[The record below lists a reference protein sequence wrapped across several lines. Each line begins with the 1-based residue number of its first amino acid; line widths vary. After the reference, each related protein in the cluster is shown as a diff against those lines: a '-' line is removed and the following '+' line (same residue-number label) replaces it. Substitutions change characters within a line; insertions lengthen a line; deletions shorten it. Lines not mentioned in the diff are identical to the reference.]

1 MARSKYTYDDFVK
14 SATASGM
21 IGDFDG
27 ADLDAARRNPDTA
40 MTLLSYKKDLSSAL
54 SSGNDSAA
62 VLARSG
68 IDAVRRGYTPV
79 GSSAVSASASPQSA
93 PSSFGTEETKSAPA
107 AQSVRSSAVPA
118 SPREYSNRDVQRIF
132 EKSMG
137 ESGIGD
143 LSDLDTD
150 GDGKTNMRDAVRI
163 LRNISAGRGYN
174 EYTRRQNYAVTPD
187 MYEGEYAR
195 ALGDYLATD
204 ANEVYDTDLWN
215 AYAKQY
221 RREGDR
227 AAADVLGQYAGL
239 NGGALPSYAQ
249 SAASQQRNYYAS
261 QLADRVPEI
270 YDALRSE
277 RAGRLSALASAKE
290 QALAEAE
297 TAAKYKDTSKLSAL
311 GIDVSRYLA
320 DEEYSRAMDEALAA
334 AQLGDYTKFDALTG
348 AQTGAAQRD
357 AQRRAAAE
365 AAMSA
370 GDAALFDELYGTG
383 VGDVYRRSE
392 ERTAQSTALDNAYKA
407 ASLGNLAPLASLW
420 GMSVGELQT
429 LIGSSGGASS
439 GVSGTSSGVSGVS
452 GASGKSAASGASS
465 SAKIPN
471 VVEYSAK
478 NLKGKNGDLMDY
490 LYSAL
495 ESGDITEAQ
504 AEELFQKYKG
514 TYTTRKE
521 ALKAGAPEDTLTEN
535 EWNRAKNSGGF
546 KYSSGAYGNT
556 YAEYLENQVEKGRS
570 YEEPSVSGGSSENS
584 PGLRSAGTYRGT
596 KVGMSK

>member
-68 IDAVRRGYTPV
+68 IDALRRGYAPV
-79 GSSAVSASASPQSA
+79 GSSAVSASAAAQSA

-107 AQSVRSSAVPA
+107 AQSARSSAVPA

-249 SAASQQRNYYAS
+249 SAASQQRNYYAA

-429 LIGSSGGASS
+429 LIGASGGASS
-439 GVSGTSSGVSGVS
+439 AASGTSSGVSGVS
-452 GASGKSAASGASS
+452 GASGKSAASS

-495 ESGDITEAQ
+495 GSGDITEAQ

-521 ALKAGAPEDTLTEN
+521 ALKAGAPEDTLTEVAWDHAQTFGP
-535 EWNRAKNSGGF
+535 E
-546 KYSSGAYGNT
+546 YSSRFPGST
-556 YAEYLENQVEKGRS
+556 YSEYLEYMVDKGR
-570 YEEPSVSGGSSENS
+570 NQ
-584 PGLRSAGTYRGT
+584 
-596 KVGMSK
+596 

>member
-79 GSSAVSASASPQSA
+79 GSSAVSTSAAQSA

-107 AQSVRSSAVPA
+107 AQSARSSAVPA

-150 GDGKTNMRDAVRI
+150 GDGKTNMRDAVQI

-187 MYEGEYAR
+187 MYDKEYAR

-439 GVSGTSSGVSGVS
+439 GVSGTSSGSSGVS
-452 GASGKSAASGASS
+452 GTSGTSAASGASS

-521 ALKAGAPEDTLTEN
+521 ALKAGAPEDTLTEVAWDHAQTFGP
-535 EWNRAKNSGGF
+535 E
-546 KYSSGAYGNT
+546 YSSRFPGST
-556 YAEYLENQVEKGRS
+556 YSEYLEYMVDKGR
-570 YEEPSVSGGSSENS
+570 NQ
-584 PGLRSAGTYRGT
+584 
-596 KVGMSK
+596 

>member
-68 IDAVRRGYTPV
+68 IDALRRGYAPV
-79 GSSAVSASASPQSA
+79 GSSAVSASAAAQSA

-107 AQSVRSSAVPA
+107 AQSARSSAVPA

-221 RREGDR
+221 RREGER

-348 AQTGAAQRD
+348 AQTGAAQRA

-420 GMSVGELQT
+420 GMSVGELQA
-429 LIGSSGGASS
+429 LIGASGGASS
-439 GVSGTSSGVSGVS
+439 AASGTSSGVSGVS

-495 ESGDITEAQ
+495 GSGDITEAQ

-521 ALKAGAPEDTLTEN
+521 ALKAGAPEDTLTEVAWDHAQTFGP
-535 EWNRAKNSGGF
+535 E
-546 KYSSGAYGNT
+546 YSSRFPGST
-556 YAEYLENQVEKGRS
+556 YSEYLEYMVDKGR
-570 YEEPSVSGGSSENS
+570 NQ
-584 PGLRSAGTYRGT
+584 
-596 KVGMSK
+596 

>member
-68 IDAVRRGYTPV
+68 IDALRRGYAPV
-79 GSSAVSASASPQSA
+79 GSSAVSASAAAQSA

-107 AQSVRSSAVPA
+107 AQSARSSAVPA

-365 AAMSA
+365 ATMSA

-439 GVSGTSSGVSGVS
+439 AASGTSSGSS

-535 EWNRAKNSGGF
+535 EWNRAKNSGGL

-584 PGLRSAGTYRGT
+584 AGLRSAGTYRGT

>member
-68 IDAVRRGYTPV
+68 IDALRRGYAPV
-79 GSSAVSASASPQSA
+79 GSSAVSASAAAQSA

-107 AQSVRSSAVPA
+107 AQSARSSAVPA

-383 VGDVYRRSE
+383 VGDVYRRAE

-439 GVSGTSSGVSGVS
+439 AASGTSSGSS

-495 ESGDITEAQ
+495 GSGDITEAQ

-521 ALKAGAPEDTLTEN
+521 ALKAGAPEDTLTEVAWDHAQTFGP
-535 EWNRAKNSGGF
+535 E
-546 KYSSGAYGNT
+546 YSSRFPGST
-556 YAEYLENQVEKGRS
+556 YSEYLEYMVDKGR
-570 YEEPSVSGGSSENS
+570 NQ
-584 PGLRSAGTYRGT
+584 
-596 KVGMSK
+596 

>member
-68 IDAVRRGYTPV
+68 IDALRRGYAPV
-79 GSSAVSASASPQSA
+79 GSSAVSASAAAQSA

-107 AQSVRSSAVPA
+107 AQSARFSAVPA

-429 LIGSSGGASS
+429 LIGASGGASS
-439 GVSGTSSGVSGVS
+439 AASGTSSGSS

-495 ESGDITEAQ
+495 GSGDITEAQ

-521 ALKAGAPEDTLTEN
+521 ALKAGAPEDTLTEVAWDHAQTFGP
-535 EWNRAKNSGGF
+535 E
-546 KYSSGAYGNT
+546 YSSRFPGST
-556 YAEYLENQVEKGRS
+556 YSEYLEYMVDKGR
-570 YEEPSVSGGSSENS
+570 NQ
-584 PGLRSAGTYRGT
+584 
-596 KVGMSK
+596 

>member
-68 IDAVRRGYTPV
+68 IDALRRGYALV
-79 GSSAVSASASPQSA
+79 GSSAVSASAAAQSA
-93 PSSFGTEETKSAPA
+93 ASSFGTEETKSAPA
-107 AQSVRSSAVPA
+107 AQSARSSAVPA

-365 AAMSA
+365 AAMSV

-439 GVSGTSSGVSGVS
+439 GSSGASSGSS

-495 ESGDITEAQ
+495 GSGDITEAQ

-521 ALKAGAPEDTLTEN
+521 ALKAGAPEDTLTEVAWDHAQTFGP
-535 EWNRAKNSGGF
+535 E
-546 KYSSGAYGNT
+546 YSSRFPGST
-556 YAEYLENQVEKGRS
+556 YSEYLEYMVDKGR
-570 YEEPSVSGGSSENS
+570 NQ
-584 PGLRSAGTYRGT
+584 
-596 KVGMSK
+596 

>member
-68 IDAVRRGYTPV
+68 IDALRRGYAPV
-79 GSSAVSASASPQSA
+79 GSSAVSASAAAQSA
-93 PSSFGTEETKSAPA
+93 PSSFGTEKTKSAPA
-107 AQSVRSSAVPA
+107 AQSARSSAVPA

-221 RREGDR
+221 RREGER

-348 AQTGAAQRD
+348 AQTGAAQRA

-439 GVSGTSSGVSGVS
+439 AASGTSSGVSGVS
-452 GASGKSAASGASS
+452 GASGKSAASGAFS

-495 ESGDITEAQ
+495 GSGDITEAQ

-521 ALKAGAPEDTLTEN
+521 ALKAGAPEDTLTEVAWDHAQTFGP
-535 EWNRAKNSGGF
+535 E
-546 KYSSGAYGNT
+546 YSSRFPGST
-556 YAEYLENQVEKGRS
+556 YSEYLEYMVDKGR
-570 YEEPSVSGGSSENS
+570 NQ
-584 PGLRSAGTYRGT
+584 
-596 KVGMSK
+596 

>member
-68 IDAVRRGYTPV
+68 IDAVRRGYAPV
-79 GSSAVSASASPQSA
+79 SASAVSASAAAQSA
-93 PSSFGTEETKSAPA
+93 PSSFGTEEAKSATA
-107 AQSVRSSAVPA
+107 AQSARSSAVPT
-118 SPREYSNRDVQRIF
+118 SPREYSSRDVQRIF

-187 MYEGEYAR
+187 MYDKEYAR

-290 QALAEAE
+290 RSLAEAE

-383 VGDVYRRSE
+383 VGDVYRRAE

-439 GVSGTSSGVSGVS
+439 AASGTSSGVSGAS
-452 GASGKSAASGASS
+452 GTSGKSAASGASS
-465 SAKIPN
+465 SVKIPN

-495 ESGDITEAQ
+495 GSGDITEAQ

-521 ALKAGAPEDTLTEN
+521 ALKAGAPEDTLTEVAWDQAQTFGP
-535 EWNRAKNSGGF
+535 E
-546 KYSSGAYGNT
+546 YSSRFPGST
-556 YAEYLENQVEKGRS
+556 YSEYLEYMVDKGR
-570 YEEPSVSGGSSENS
+570 NQ
-584 PGLRSAGTYRGT
+584 
-596 KVGMSK
+596 

>member
-68 IDAVRRGYTPV
+68 IDAVRRGYTPA
-79 GSSAVSASASPQSA
+79 GSSAVSASAAAQSA
-93 PSSFGTEETKSAPA
+93 PSSFGTEEAKSATA
-107 AQSVRSSAVPA
+107 AQSARSSAVPA

-187 MYEGEYAR
+187 MYDKEYAR

-290 QALAEAE
+290 RSLAEAE

-383 VGDVYRRSE
+383 VGDVYRRAE
-392 ERTAQSTALDNAYKA
+392 ERTEQSTALDNAYKA

-439 GVSGTSSGVSGVS
+439 AASGTSSGVS

-535 EWNRAKNSGGF
+535 EWNRAKNSGGL

-584 PGLRSAGTYRGT
+584 AGLRSAGTYRGT

>member
-68 IDAVRRGYTPV
+68 IDALRRGYAPV
-79 GSSAVSASASPQSA
+79 GSSAVSASAAAQSA

-107 AQSVRSSAVPA
+107 AQSARFSAVPA

-221 RREGDR
+221 RREGER

-429 LIGSSGGASS
+429 LIGASGGASS
-439 GVSGTSSGVSGVS
+439 AASGTSSGSS

-495 ESGDITEAQ
+495 GSGDITEAQ

-521 ALKAGAPEDTLTEN
+521 ALKAGAPEDTLTEVA
-535 EWNRAKNSGGF
+535 WNQAQTFGPE
-546 KYSSGAYGNT
+546 YSSRFPGST
-556 YAEYLENQVEKGRS
+556 YSEYLEYMVDKGR
-570 YEEPSVSGGSSENS
+570 NQ
-584 PGLRSAGTYRGT
+584 
-596 KVGMSK
+596 

>member
-21 IGDFDG
+21 IGDFDD
-27 ADLDAARRNPDTA
+27 ADLSAARRNPDTA

-68 IDAVRRGYTPV
+68 IDALRRGYAPV
-79 GSSAVSASASPQSA
+79 GSSAVSASAAAQSA
-93 PSSFGTEETKSAPA
+93 PSSFGTEKTKSAPA
-107 AQSVRSSAVPA
+107 AQSARSSAVPA

-187 MYEGEYAR
+187 MYEGEYSR

-221 RREGDR
+221 RREGER

-429 LIGSSGGASS
+429 LIGASGGASS
-439 GVSGTSSGVSGVS
+439 AASGTSSGVSGVS

-495 ESGDITEAQ
+495 GSGDITEAQ

-521 ALKAGAPEDTLTEN
+521 ALKAGAPEDTLTEVAWDHAQTFGP
-535 EWNRAKNSGGF
+535 E
-546 KYSSGAYGNT
+546 YSSRFPGST
-556 YAEYLENQVEKGRS
+556 YSEYLEYMVDKGR
-570 YEEPSVSGGSSENS
+570 NQ
-584 PGLRSAGTYRGT
+584 
-596 KVGMSK
+596 

>member
-21 IGDFDG
+21 NGDFDG

-68 IDAVRRGYTPV
+68 IDALRRGYAPV
-79 GSSAVSASASPQSA
+79 GSSAVSASAAAQSA

-107 AQSVRSSAVPA
+107 AQSARSSAVPA

-221 RREGDR
+221 RREGNR
-227 AAADVLGQYAGL
+227 AADDVLGQYAGL

-439 GVSGTSSGVSGVS
+439 GSSGASSGSS

-495 ESGDITEAQ
+495 GSGDITEAQ

-521 ALKAGAPEDTLTEN
+521 ALKAGAPEDTLTEVAWDHAQTFGP
-535 EWNRAKNSGGF
+535 E
-546 KYSSGAYGNT
+546 YSSRFPGST
-556 YAEYLENQVEKGRS
+556 YSEYLEYMVDKGR
-570 YEEPSVSGGSSENS
+570 NQ
-584 PGLRSAGTYRGT
+584 
-596 KVGMSK
+596 

>member
-68 IDAVRRGYTPV
+68 IDALRRGYAPV
-79 GSSAVSASASPQSA
+79 GSSAAQSA

-107 AQSVRSSAVPA
+107 AQSARSSAVPA
-118 SPREYSNRDVQRIF
+118 SPREYSNRDVQHIF

-221 RREGDR
+221 RREGER

-270 YDALRSE
+270 YDSLRSE

-429 LIGSSGGASS
+429 LIGASS
-439 GVSGTSSGVSGVS
+439 GSSGASSGVSGVS

-495 ESGDITEAQ
+495 GSGDIMEAQ

-521 ALKAGAPEDTLTEN
+521 ALKAGAPEDTLTEVAWDHAQTFGP
-535 EWNRAKNSGGF
+535 E
-546 KYSSGAYGNT
+546 YSSRFPGST
-556 YAEYLENQVEKGRS
+556 YSEYLEYMVDKGR
-570 YEEPSVSGGSSENS
+570 NQ
-584 PGLRSAGTYRGT
+584 
-596 KVGMSK
+596 

>member
-1 MARSKYTYDDFVK
+1 
-14 SATASGM
+14 M

-68 IDAVRRGYTPV
+68 IDALRRGYAPV
-79 GSSAVSASASPQSA
+79 GSSAVSASASAQSA
-93 PSSFGTEETKSAPA
+93 PNSFGTEKTKSAPA
-107 AQSVRSSAVPA
+107 AQSARSSAVPA

-187 MYEGEYAR
+187 MYDKEYAR

-221 RREGDR
+221 RREGER

-383 VGDVYRRSE
+383 VGDVYRRAE

-439 GVSGTSSGVSGVS
+439 GSSGASSGVSGVS

-478 NLKGKNGDLMDY
+478 NLKGKNGNLMDY

-495 ESGDITEAQ
+495 GSGDITEAQ

-521 ALKAGAPEDTLTEN
+521 ALKAGAPEDTLTEVAWDHAQTFGP
-535 EWNRAKNSGGF
+535 E
-546 KYSSGAYGNT
+546 YSSRFPGST
-556 YAEYLENQVEKGRS
+556 YSEYLEYMVDKGR
-570 YEEPSVSGGSSENS
+570 NQ
-584 PGLRSAGTYRGT
+584 
-596 KVGMSK
+596 

>member
-68 IDAVRRGYTPV
+68 IDALRRGYAPV
-79 GSSAVSASASPQSA
+79 GSSAVSASAAAQSA

-107 AQSVRSSAVPA
+107 AQSARSSAVPA

-221 RREGDR
+221 RREGER

-429 LIGSSGGASS
+429 LIGASGGASS
-439 GVSGTSSGVSGVS
+439 AASGTSSGSS

-495 ESGDITEAQ
+495 GSGDITEAQ

-521 ALKAGAPEDTLTEN
+521 ALKAGAPEDTLTEVAWDHAQTFGP
-535 EWNRAKNSGGF
+535 E
-546 KYSSGAYGNT
+546 YSSRFPGST
-556 YAEYLENQVEKGRS
+556 YSEYLEYMVDKGR
-570 YEEPSVSGGSSENS
+570 NQ
-584 PGLRSAGTYRGT
+584 
-596 KVGMSK
+596 

>member
-68 IDAVRRGYTPV
+68 IDAVRRGYAPA
-79 GSSAVSASASPQSA
+79 GSSAVSASAAAQSA
-93 PSSFGTEETKSAPA
+93 PSSFGTEEAKSAPA
-107 AQSVRSSAVPA
+107 AQSARSSAVSA

-187 MYEGEYAR
+187 MYDKEYAR

-439 GVSGTSSGVSGVS
+439 GSSGT
-452 GASGKSAASGASS
+452 SGKSAASGASS

-495 ESGDITEAQ
+495 GSGDITEAQ

-535 EWNRAKNSGGF
+535 EWNRAKNSGGL

-584 PGLRSAGTYRGT
+584 AGLRSAGTYRGT

>member
-79 GSSAVSASASPQSA
+79 GSSAVRASS
-93 PSSFGTEETKSAPA
+93 A
-107 AQSVRSSAVPA
+107 AQSARSSAVPA

-187 MYEGEYAR
+187 MYDKEYAR

-439 GVSGTSSGVSGVS
+439 GVSGTSSGSS
-452 GASGKSAASGASS
+452 GASGKSATSS

-521 ALKAGAPEDTLTEN
+521 ALKAGAPEDTLTEVA
-535 EWNRAKNSGGF
+535 WNQAQTFGPE
-546 KYSSGAYGNT
+546 YSSRFPGST
-556 YAEYLENQVEKGRS
+556 YSEYLEYMVDKGR
-570 YEEPSVSGGSSENS
+570 NQ
-584 PGLRSAGTYRGT
+584 
-596 KVGMSK
+596 

>member
-68 IDAVRRGYTPV
+68 IDALRRGYAPV
-79 GSSAVSASASPQSA
+79 GSSAVSASAAQSA

-107 AQSVRSSAVPA
+107 AQSARSSAVPA

-370 GDAALFDELYGTG
+370 GAAALFDELYGTG

-439 GVSGTSSGVSGVS
+439 AASGTSSGVSGVS

-495 ESGDITEAQ
+495 GSGDITEAQ

-521 ALKAGAPEDTLTEN
+521 ALKAGAPEDTLTEVAWDHAQTFGP
-535 EWNRAKNSGGF
+535 E
-546 KYSSGAYGNT
+546 YSSRFPGST
-556 YAEYLENQVEKGRS
+556 YSEYLEYMVDKGR
-570 YEEPSVSGGSSENS
+570 NQ
-584 PGLRSAGTYRGT
+584 
-596 KVGMSK
+596 

>member
-68 IDAVRRGYTPV
+68 IDALRRGYAPV
-79 GSSAVSASASPQSA
+79 GSSAVSASAAAQSA

-107 AQSVRSSAVPA
+107 AQSARSSAVPA

-439 GVSGTSSGVSGVS
+439 AASGTSSGVSGVS
-452 GASGKSAASGASS
+452 GASGKSAASS

-495 ESGDITEAQ
+495 GSGDITEAQ

-521 ALKAGAPEDTLTEN
+521 ALKAGAPEDTLTEVAWDHAQTFGP
-535 EWNRAKNSGGF
+535 E
-546 KYSSGAYGNT
+546 YSSRFPGST
-556 YAEYLENQVEKGRS
+556 YSEYLEYMVDKGR
-570 YEEPSVSGGSSENS
+570 NQ
-584 PGLRSAGTYRGT
+584 
-596 KVGMSK
+596 

>member
-1 MARSKYTYDDFVK
+1 MARSKYTYEDFVK

-68 IDAVRRGYTPV
+68 IDALRRGYAPV
-79 GSSAVSASASPQSA
+79 GSSAVSASAAQSA
-93 PSSFGTEETKSAPA
+93 
-107 AQSVRSSAVPA
+107 RSSAVPA

-187 MYEGEYAR
+187 MYDKEYAR

-221 RREGDR
+221 RREGER

-429 LIGSSGGASS
+429 LIGASGGASS
-439 GVSGTSSGVSGVS
+439 AASGTSSGSS

-495 ESGDITEAQ
+495 GSGDITEAQ

-535 EWNRAKNSGGF
+535 EWNRAKNSGGS

>member
-68 IDAVRRGYTPV
+68 IDALRRGYAPV
-79 GSSAVSASASPQSA
+79 GSSAVSASAAAQSA
-93 PSSFGTEETKSAPA
+93 PSSFGTEKTKSAPA
-107 AQSVRSSAVPA
+107 AQSARSSAVSA

-439 GVSGTSSGVSGVS
+439 AASGTSSGVSGVS

-495 ESGDITEAQ
+495 GSGDITEAQ

-521 ALKAGAPEDTLTEN
+521 ALKAGAPEDTLTEVAWDHAQTFGP
-535 EWNRAKNSGGF
+535 E
-546 KYSSGAYGNT
+546 YSSRFPGST
-556 YAEYLENQVEKGRS
+556 YSEYLEYMVDKGR
-570 YEEPSVSGGSSENS
+570 NQ
-584 PGLRSAGTYRGT
+584 
-596 KVGMSK
+596 

>member
-68 IDAVRRGYTPV
+68 IDALRRGYAPV
-79 GSSAVSASASPQSA
+79 GSSAVSASAAAQSA

-107 AQSVRSSAVPA
+107 AQSARSSAVPA

-221 RREGDR
+221 RREGER

-439 GVSGTSSGVSGVS
+439 AASGTSSGVSGVS
-452 GASGKSAASGASS
+452 GASGKSAASGA
-465 SAKIPN
+465 AKIPN

-495 ESGDITEAQ
+495 GSGDITEAQ

-521 ALKAGAPEDTLTEN
+521 ALKAGAPEDTLTEVAWDHAQTFGP
-535 EWNRAKNSGGF
+535 E
-546 KYSSGAYGNT
+546 YSSRFPGST
-556 YAEYLENQVEKGRS
+556 YSEYLEYMVDKGR
-570 YEEPSVSGGSSENS
+570 NQ
-584 PGLRSAGTYRGT
+584 
-596 KVGMSK
+596 

>member
-1 MARSKYTYDDFVK
+1 MARSKYTYEDFVK

-68 IDAVRRGYTPV
+68 IDALRRGYAPV
-79 GSSAVSASASPQSA
+79 GSSAVSASASAQSA
-93 PSSFGTEETKSAPA
+93 PNSFGTEKTKSAPA
-107 AQSVRSSAVPA
+107 AQSARSSAVPA

-187 MYEGEYAR
+187 MYDKEYAR

-221 RREGDR
+221 RREGER

-383 VGDVYRRSE
+383 VGDVYRRAE

-439 GVSGTSSGVSGVS
+439 GSSGASSGVSGVS

-478 NLKGKNGDLMDY
+478 NLKGKNGNLMDY

-495 ESGDITEAQ
+495 GSGDITEAQ

-521 ALKAGAPEDTLTEN
+521 ALKAGAPEDTLTEVAWDHAQTFGP
-535 EWNRAKNSGGF
+535 E
-546 KYSSGAYGNT
+546 YSSRFPGST
-556 YAEYLENQVEKGRS
+556 YSEYLEYMVDKGR
-570 YEEPSVSGGSSENS
+570 NQ
-584 PGLRSAGTYRGT
+584 
-596 KVGMSK
+596 

>member
-68 IDAVRRGYTPV
+68 IDALRRGYAPV
-79 GSSAVSASASPQSA
+79 DSSAVSASAAAQSA

-107 AQSVRSSAVPA
+107 AQSARSSAVPA

-221 RREGDR
+221 RREGNR
-227 AAADVLGQYAGL
+227 AADDVLGQYAGL

-439 GVSGTSSGVSGVS
+439 AASGTSSGSS

-495 ESGDITEAQ
+495 GSGDITEAQ

-521 ALKAGAPEDTLTEN
+521 ALKAGAPEDTLTEVAWDHAQTFGP
-535 EWNRAKNSGGF
+535 E
-546 KYSSGAYGNT
+546 YSSRFPGST
-556 YAEYLENQVEKGRS
+556 YSEYLEYMVDKGR
-570 YEEPSVSGGSSENS
+570 NQ
-584 PGLRSAGTYRGT
+584 
-596 KVGMSK
+596 

>member
-68 IDAVRRGYTPV
+68 IDALRRGYAPV
-79 GSSAVSASASPQSA
+79 GSSAVSASAAAQSA
-93 PSSFGTEETKSAPA
+93 PNSFGTEKTKSAPSAPA
-107 AQSVRSSAVPA
+107 AQSARSSAVPA

-439 GVSGTSSGVSGVS
+439 GSSGASSGSS

-495 ESGDITEAQ
+495 GSGDITEAQ

-521 ALKAGAPEDTLTEN
+521 ALKAGAPEDTLTEVAWDHAQTFGP
-535 EWNRAKNSGGF
+535 E
-546 KYSSGAYGNT
+546 YSSRFPGST
-556 YAEYLENQVEKGRS
+556 YSEYLEYMVDKGR
-570 YEEPSVSGGSSENS
+570 NQ
-584 PGLRSAGTYRGT
+584 
-596 KVGMSK
+596 

>member
-68 IDAVRRGYTPV
+68 IDALRRGYAPV
-79 GSSAVSASASPQSA
+79 GSSAVSASAAAQSA

-107 AQSVRSSAVPA
+107 AQSARSSAVPA

-221 RREGDR
+221 RREGNR

-249 SAASQQRNYYAS
+249 SAASQQRNYYAA

-383 VGDVYRRSE
+383 VGDVYRRAE

-407 ASLGNLAPLASLW
+407 ASLGNLAPLTSLW
-420 GMSVGELQT
+420 GMSVGELQA
-429 LIGSSGGASS
+429 LIGASGGASS
-439 GVSGTSSGVSGVS
+439 GSSGASSGVSGVS
-452 GASGKSAASGASS
+452 GASGKSAASS

-495 ESGDITEAQ
+495 GSGDITEAQ

-521 ALKAGAPEDTLTEN
+521 ALKAGAPEDTLTEVAWDHAQTFGP
-535 EWNRAKNSGGF
+535 E
-546 KYSSGAYGNT
+546 YSSRFPGST
-556 YAEYLENQVEKGRS
+556 YSEYLEYMVDKGR
-570 YEEPSVSGGSSENS
+570 NQ
-584 PGLRSAGTYRGT
+584 
-596 KVGMSK
+596 

>member
-68 IDAVRRGYTPV
+68 IDALRRGYAPV
-79 GSSAVSASASPQSA
+79 DSSAVSASAAAQSA

-107 AQSVRSSAVPA
+107 AQSARSSAVPA

-187 MYEGEYAR
+187 MYEGESAR

-221 RREGDR
+221 RREGNR
-227 AAADVLGQYAGL
+227 AADDVLGQYAGL

-439 GVSGTSSGVSGVS
+439 AASGTSSGSS

-465 SAKIPN
+465 SAKRPN

-495 ESGDITEAQ
+495 ASGDITEAQ

-521 ALKAGAPEDTLTEN
+521 ALKAGAPEDTLTEVAWDHAQTFGP
-535 EWNRAKNSGGF
+535 E
-546 KYSSGAYGNT
+546 YSSRFPGST
-556 YAEYLENQVEKGRS
+556 YSEYLEYMVDKGR
-570 YEEPSVSGGSSENS
+570 NQ
-584 PGLRSAGTYRGT
+584 
-596 KVGMSK
+596 

>member
-68 IDAVRRGYTPV
+68 IDALRRGYAPV
-79 GSSAVSASASPQSA
+79 GSSAVSASAAAQSA

-107 AQSVRSSAVPA
+107 AQSARSSAVPA

-439 GVSGTSSGVSGVS
+439 AASGTSTGVSGV
-452 GASGKSAASGASS
+452 SGKSAASGASS

-495 ESGDITEAQ
+495 GSGDITEAQ

-521 ALKAGAPEDTLTEN
+521 ALKAGAPEDTLTEVAWDHAQTFGP
-535 EWNRAKNSGGF
+535 E
-546 KYSSGAYGNT
+546 YSSRFPGST
-556 YAEYLENQVEKGRS
+556 YSEYLEYMVDKGR
-570 YEEPSVSGGSSENS
+570 NQ
-584 PGLRSAGTYRGT
+584 
-596 KVGMSK
+596 

>member
-68 IDAVRRGYTPV
+68 IDALRRGYAPV
-79 GSSAVSASASPQSA
+79 GSSAVSASA
-93 PSSFGTEETKSAPA
+93 A
-107 AQSVRSSAVPA
+107 AQSARFSAVPA

-439 GVSGTSSGVSGVS
+439 GSSGASSGS
-452 GASGKSAASGASS
+452 PGASGKSAASGASS

-495 ESGDITEAQ
+495 GSGDITEAQ

-521 ALKAGAPEDTLTEN
+521 ALKAGAPEDTLTEVAWDHAQTFGP
-535 EWNRAKNSGGF
+535 E
-546 KYSSGAYGNT
+546 YSSRFPGST
-556 YAEYLENQVEKGRS
+556 YSEYLEYMVDKGR
-570 YEEPSVSGGSSENS
+570 NQ
-584 PGLRSAGTYRGT
+584 
-596 KVGMSK
+596 

>member
-68 IDAVRRGYTPV
+68 IDALRRGYAPV
-79 GSSAVSASASPQSA
+79 GSSAVSASASAQSA
-93 PSSFGTEETKSAPA
+93 PNSFGTEKTKSAPSAPA
-107 AQSVRSSAVPA
+107 AQSARSSAVPA

-227 AAADVLGQYAGL
+227 AADDVLGQYAGL

-439 GVSGTSSGVSGVS
+439 AASGTSSGSS

-495 ESGDITEAQ
+495 GSGDITEAQ

-521 ALKAGAPEDTLTEN
+521 ALKAGAPEDTLTEVA
-535 EWNRAKNSGGF
+535 WNQAQTFGPE
-546 KYSSGAYGNT
+546 YSSRFPGST
-556 YAEYLENQVEKGRS
+556 YSEYLEYMVDKGR
-570 YEEPSVSGGSSENS
+570 NQ
-584 PGLRSAGTYRGT
+584 
-596 KVGMSK
+596 

>member
-68 IDAVRRGYTPV
+68 IDALRRGYAPV
-79 GSSAVSASASPQSA
+79 DSSAVSASAAAQSA

-107 AQSVRSSAVPA
+107 AQSARSSAVPA

-227 AAADVLGQYAGL
+227 AADDVLGQYAGL

-439 GVSGTSSGVSGVS
+439 AASGTSSGSS

-495 ESGDITEAQ
+495 GSGDITEAQ

-521 ALKAGAPEDTLTEN
+521 ALKAGAPEDTLTEVA
-535 EWNRAKNSGGF
+535 WNQAQTFGPE
-546 KYSSGAYGNT
+546 YSSRFPGST
-556 YAEYLENQVEKGRS
+556 YSEYLEYMVDKGR
-570 YEEPSVSGGSSENS
+570 NQ
-584 PGLRSAGTYRGT
+584 
-596 KVGMSK
+596 

>member
-68 IDAVRRGYTPV
+68 IDALRRGYAPV
-79 GSSAVSASASPQSA
+79 GSSAVSASAAAQSA

-107 AQSVRSSAVPA
+107 AQSARFSAVPA

-187 MYEGEYAR
+187 MYDKEYAR

-439 GVSGTSSGVSGVS
+439 GSSGASSGSS

-495 ESGDITEAQ
+495 GSGDITEAQ

-521 ALKAGAPEDTLTEN
+521 ALKAGAPEDTLTEVAWDHAQTFGP
-535 EWNRAKNSGGF
+535 E
-546 KYSSGAYGNT
+546 YSSRFPGST
-556 YAEYLENQVEKGRS
+556 YSEYLEYMVDKGR
-570 YEEPSVSGGSSENS
+570 NQ
-584 PGLRSAGTYRGT
+584 
-596 KVGMSK
+596 

>member
-21 IGDFDG
+21 IGDFDR

-68 IDAVRRGYTPV
+68 IDALRRGYAPV
-79 GSSAVSASASPQSA
+79 GSSAVSASAAAQSA

-107 AQSVRSSAVPA
+107 AQSARSSAVPA

-439 GVSGTSSGVSGVS
+439 AASGTSSGVSGVS
-452 GASGKSAASGASS
+452 GASGKSAASGA
-465 SAKIPN
+465 AKIPN

-495 ESGDITEAQ
+495 GSGDITEAQ

-521 ALKAGAPEDTLTEN
+521 ALKAGAPEDTLTEVAWDHAQTFGP
-535 EWNRAKNSGGF
+535 E
-546 KYSSGAYGNT
+546 YSSRFPGST
-556 YAEYLENQVEKGRS
+556 YSEYLEYMVDKGR
-570 YEEPSVSGGSSENS
+570 NQ
-584 PGLRSAGTYRGT
+584 
-596 KVGMSK
+596 

>member
-68 IDAVRRGYTPV
+68 IDALRRGYAPV
-79 GSSAVSASASPQSA
+79 GSSAVSASAAAQSA

-107 AQSVRSSAVPA
+107 AQSARSSAVPA

-249 SAASQQRNYYAS
+249 SAASQQRNYYAA

-439 GVSGTSSGVSGVS
+439 AASGTSSGSS

-495 ESGDITEAQ
+495 GSGDITEAQ

-521 ALKAGAPEDTLTEN
+521 ALKAGAPEDTLTEVAWDHAQTFGP
-535 EWNRAKNSGGF
+535 E
-546 KYSSGAYGNT
+546 YSSRFPGST
-556 YAEYLENQVEKGRS
+556 YSEYLEYMVDKGR
-570 YEEPSVSGGSSENS
+570 NQ
-584 PGLRSAGTYRGT
+584 
-596 KVGMSK
+596 

>member
-68 IDAVRRGYTPV
+68 IDALRRGYAPV
-79 GSSAVSASASPQSA
+79 GSSAVSASASAQSA
-93 PSSFGTEETKSAPA
+93 PNSFGTEKTKSAPSAPA
-107 AQSVRSSAVPA
+107 AQSARSSAVPA

-429 LIGSSGGASS
+429 LIGASGGASS
-439 GVSGTSSGVSGVS
+439 AASGTSSGSS

-495 ESGDITEAQ
+495 GSGDITEAQ

-521 ALKAGAPEDTLTEN
+521 ALKAGAPDDTLTEVAWDHAQTFGP
-535 EWNRAKNSGGF
+535 E
-546 KYSSGAYGNT
+546 YSSRFPGST
-556 YAEYLENQVEKGRS
+556 YSEYLEYMVDKGR
-570 YEEPSVSGGSSENS
+570 NQ
-584 PGLRSAGTYRGT
+584 
-596 KVGMSK
+596 

>member
-68 IDAVRRGYTPV
+68 IDALRRGYAPV
-79 GSSAVSASASPQSA
+79 GSSAVSASAAAQSA
-93 PSSFGTEETKSAPA
+93 PNSFGTEETKSAPSAPA
-107 AQSVRSSAVPA
+107 AQSARSSAVPA

-137 ESGIGD
+137 ESGVGD

-187 MYEGEYAR
+187 MYDKEYAR

-439 GVSGTSSGVSGVS
+439 GVSGVS

-495 ESGDITEAQ
+495 GSGDITEAQ

-521 ALKAGAPEDTLTEN
+521 ALKAGAPEDTLTEVAWDHAQTFGP
-535 EWNRAKNSGGF
+535 E
-546 KYSSGAYGNT
+546 YSSRFPGST
-556 YAEYLENQVEKGRS
+556 YSEYLEYMVDKGR
-570 YEEPSVSGGSSENS
+570 NQ
-584 PGLRSAGTYRGT
+584 
-596 KVGMSK
+596 

>member
-68 IDAVRRGYTPV
+68 IDALRRGYAPV
-79 GSSAVSASASPQSA
+79 GSSAVSASAAALSA
-93 PSSFGTEETKSAPA
+93 PNSFGTEETKSAPSAPA
-107 AQSVRSSAVPA
+107 AQSARSSAVPA

-137 ESGIGD
+137 ESGVGD

-187 MYEGEYAR
+187 MYDKEYAR

-383 VGDVYRRSE
+383 VGDVYRRRE

-439 GVSGTSSGVSGVS
+439 GSSGT
-452 GASGKSAASGASS
+452 SGKSAASGASS

-495 ESGDITEAQ
+495 GSGDITEAQ

-535 EWNRAKNSGGF
+535 EWNRAKNSGGL

-570 YEEPSVSGGSSENS
+570 YEEPSVSGGSSEIS
-584 PGLRSAGTYRGT
+584 AGLRSAGTYRGT

>member
-1 MARSKYTYDDFVK
+1 MARSKYTYEDFVK

-68 IDAVRRGYTPV
+68 IDALRRGYAPV
-79 GSSAVSASASPQSA
+79 GSSAVSASA
-93 PSSFGTEETKSAPA
+93 A
-107 AQSVRSSAVPA
+107 AQSARSSAVPA

-290 QALAEAE
+290 RSLAEAE

-439 GVSGTSSGVSGVS
+439 GSSGT
-452 GASGKSAASGASS
+452 SGKSAASGASS

-495 ESGDITEAQ
+495 GSGDITEAQ

-521 ALKAGAPEDTLTEN
+521 ALKAGAPEDTLTEVAWDHAQTFGP
-535 EWNRAKNSGGF
+535 E
-546 KYSSGAYGNT
+546 YSSRFPGST
-556 YAEYLENQVEKGRS
+556 YSEYLEYMVDKGR
-570 YEEPSVSGGSSENS
+570 NQ
-584 PGLRSAGTYRGT
+584 
-596 KVGMSK
+596 